1 MEYYPLNLLL
11 IGLLSLLGL
20 FAGQL
25 ASRLGFPRVVAYVLV
40 GVLFS
45 ADFLGR
51 FFPVNASEWVRP
63 LTDVSLNI
71 IAFIIGGSVTLPQL
85 QRMGKS
91 MLGIA
96 FFESIGAMLMVFL
109 SVLLFIPQIAGIP
122 AISLALA
129 FAAISSTTAPAGTI
143 AVLHQYHC
151 KGPFSST
158 LLGVV
163 ALDDAFG
170 MIFFS
175 VVMAFLVGGSLEQTL
190 EVALI
195 HIVGAILFGCI
206 SGFSLA
212 KLTSLVQQKNLLLP
226 LVFGSIFVVSS
237 VAELNH
243 LSALLAT
250 MSLGF
255 FARLFLYS
263 AGNKLFGSI
272 DFLEETVF
280 LAFFTLAGTHFH
292 PAVFTE
298 HLDLILVYFFARIM
312 GKILG
317 AAFGA
322 KITKSSLLVTR
333 WLGFALVP
341 QAGVAI
347 GLALT
352 LSHQEQFAGIG
363 LIVINVILATTLIYE
378 LLGPLSA
385 RFALKKAGEIEV
397 RKISR

>member
-1 MEYYPLNLLL
+1 LL
-11 IGLLSLLGL
+11 IGLLLLIGL

-25 ASRLGFPRVVAYVLV
+25 ISKWNLPRVVAYVLV

-45 ADFLGR
+45 SDFLGQ
-51 FFPVNASEWVRP
+51 FFPSNSVEIVRP
-63 LTDVSLNI
+63 LTDISLNI
-71 IAFIIGGSVTLPQL
+71 IAFIIGGSVTLLQL

-96 FFESIGAMLMVFL
+96 FFEAIGAMLLVFFAI
-109 SVLLFIPQIAGIP
+109 LLFIPQIAGVS

-170 MIFFS
+170 MILFS
-175 VVMAFLVGGSLEQTL
+175 IVMAFLVGGSLEYTL
-190 EVALI
+190 EMALL
-195 HIVGAILFGCI
+195 HIVGAIFLGCI
-206 SGFSLA
+206 GGYCLA
-212 KLTSLVQQKNLLLP
+212 KLAVLVQKKDMLLT
-226 LVFGSIFVVSS
+226 LVISCIFVISS
-237 VAELNH
+237 VAELAQ
-243 LSALLAT
+243 LSTLLAI

-272 DFLEETVF
+272 DFLEESVF

-292 PAVFTE
+292 IAVFTE
-298 HLDLILVYFFARIM
+298 HLDLILVYFFARIA
-312 GKILG
+312 GKVLG
-317 AAFGA
+317 AAIGG

-341 QAGVAI
+341 QAGVAV

-352 LSHQEQFAGIG
+352 MSYQEAFADIG
-363 LIVINVILATTLIYE
+363 LLLVNVVLATTLIYE
-378 LLGPLSA
+378 LVGPLSA

-397 RKISR
+397 RKISK

>member
-1 MEYYPLNLLL
+1 
-11 IGLLSLLGL
+11 LSLLGL

-25 ASRLGFPRVVAYVLV
+25 ASRLGLPRVVAYVLV

-45 ADFLGR
+45 TDFLGR
-51 FFPVNASEWVRP
+51 FFPINSTDWVRP
-63 LTDVSLNI
+63 LTDISLNV
-71 IAFIIGGSVTLPQL
+71 IAFIIGGSITLPQL

-96 FFESIGAMLMVFL
+96 FFESLGAMLMVFL
-109 SVLLFIPQIAGIP
+109 AVLLFIPP
-122 AISLALA
+122 VSLALA
-129 FAAISSTTAPAGTI
+129 FSAISSTTAPAGTI
-143 AVLHQYHC
+143 AVLHQYHG
-151 KGPFSST
+151 KGTFSST

-175 VVMAFLVGGSLEQTL
+175 IMMTFLVGGSLEQSL
-190 EVALI
+190 EMALM
-195 HIVGAILFGCI
+195 HILGAILLGCFA
-206 SGFSLA
+206 GFCLA
-212 KLTSLVQQKNLLLP
+212 KLLVLVGEKNLLLP
-226 LVFGSIFVVSS
+226 LVF
-237 VAELNH
+237 
-243 LSALLAT
+243 
-250 MSLGF
+250 GF

-263 AGNKLFGSI
+263 AGDKLFGSI
-272 DFLEETVF
+272 YFLEETVF

-292 PAVFTE
+292 FSVFTE
-298 HLDLILVYFFARIM
+298 HLDLILWYFFARIL

-317 AAFGA
+317 AALGG
-322 KITKSSLLVTR
+322 KLTKSPLLVTR

-352 LSHQEQFAGIG
+352 LSHQEQFSGIG
-363 LIVINVILATTLIYE
+363 LVVVNVILATTLIYE
-378 LLGPLSA
+378 LVGPLSA
-385 RFALKKAGEIEV
+385 RFALKKAGEIEI